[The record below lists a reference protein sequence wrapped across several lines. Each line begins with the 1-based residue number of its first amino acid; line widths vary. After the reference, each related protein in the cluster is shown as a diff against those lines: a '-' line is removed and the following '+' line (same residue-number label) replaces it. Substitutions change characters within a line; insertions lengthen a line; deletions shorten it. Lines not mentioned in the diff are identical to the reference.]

1 MSLVRGVHQTQK
13 QLRELYYITHVNNIP
28 SIVSRGILS
37 HERIKEEKIEAH
49 VLAPLIAESF
59 FHICKLSGKVA
70 AETILATF
78 LNTFPIKLVHLNQ
91 SLIIKAGLLKCQH
104 AKILSYND
112 CFAIAYALNK
122 KLTFHTTEKNIGNI
136 FPTLRLK
143 MYTF

>member
-1 MSLVRGVHQTQK
+1 MGKNICLDTGMITLLYSKNTPQPIS
-13 QLRELYYITHVNNIP
+13 QLFKNIKAEK
-28 SIVSRGILS
+28 IKAHILS
-37 HERIKEEKIEAH
+37 
-49 VLAPLIAESF
+49 PLLAESF

-78 LNTFPIKLVHLNQ
+78 LNTYPIKLVNLNQ

-122 KLTFHTTEKNIGNI
+122 NLTFHTTEKGIRNI
-136 FPTLRLK
+136 FPTLKLK
-143 MYTF
+143 TYSF

>member
-1 MSLVRGVHQTQK
+1 MVKNVCLDTGMITLLYSKDTPQPIL
-13 QLRELYYITHVNNIP
+13 QLFKNI
-28 SIVSRGILS
+28 
-37 HERIKEEKIEAH
+37 KTEKIQAH
-49 VLAPLIAESF
+49 VLSPLLAESF

-78 LNTFPIKLVHLNQ
+78 LNTYPIKLVNLNQ

-122 KLTFHTTEKNIGNI
+122 KFTFHTTEKDIGKI
-136 FPTLRLK
+136 FPTLKLK
-143 MYTF
+143 TYSF

>member
-1 MSLVRGVHQTQK
+1 MGKMICLDTGMITLLYSKDTPQSIM
-13 QLRELYYITHVNNIP
+13 QLFKN
-28 SIVSRGILS
+28 
-37 HERIKEEKIEAH
+37 IKEEKIEAH
-49 VLAPLIAESF
+49 VLSPLIAESF

-78 LNTFPIKLVHLNQ
+78 LNTFPIKLINLNQ

-136 FPTLRLK
+136 FPTLKLK
-143 MYTF
+143 TYTF